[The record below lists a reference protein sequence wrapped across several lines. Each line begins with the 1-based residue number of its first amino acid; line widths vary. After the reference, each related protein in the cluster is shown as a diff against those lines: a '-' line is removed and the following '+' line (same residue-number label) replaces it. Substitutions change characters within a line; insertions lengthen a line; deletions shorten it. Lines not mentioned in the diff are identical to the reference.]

1 MDLQATHHTNEI
13 AQSQACNHTA
23 PAKYWMH
30 TNMLTVN
37 GVRMSKTAGNGFLP
51 KELFTG
57 AHPLLERGYSPM
69 TVRFFMA
76 QSHYRS
82 TLDFSNEALQASE
95 KGFERLMDGYA
106 RLQKLQASAVSS
118 VETSS
123 LRSKCEEAM
132 NDDFNTPIVIAH
144 LFEALK
150 AINQVYDGKETISAK
165 DLEELK
171 AVFGAFIEDVLGLKA
186 EGETSGGNEAYKGA
200 IDLLLNMRLEAKQ
213 NKDWATSDKI
223 RNELTA
229 LGFEIKDTKD
239 GFEWKI

>member
-1 MDLQATHHTNEI
+1 
-13 AQSQACNHTA
+13 
-23 PAKYWMH
+23 
-30 TNMLTVN
+30 
-37 GVRMSKTAGNGFLP
+37 
-51 KELFTG
+51 
-57 AHPLLERGYSPM
+57 
-69 TVRFFMA
+69 
-76 QSHYRS
+76 
-82 TLDFSNEALQASE
+82 
-95 KGFERLMDGYA
+95 
-106 RLQKLQASAVSS
+106 
-118 VETSS
+118 
-123 LRSKCEEAM
+123 M